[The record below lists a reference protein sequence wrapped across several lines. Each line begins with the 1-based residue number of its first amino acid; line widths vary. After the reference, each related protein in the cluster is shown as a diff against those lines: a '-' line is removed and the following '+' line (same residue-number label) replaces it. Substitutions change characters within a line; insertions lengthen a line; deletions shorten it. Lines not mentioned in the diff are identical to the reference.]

1 MSSLGTRY
9 FLLIR
14 RSNVSFFSD
23 QPVPLH
29 EGPAT
34 EKRKPG
40 RFKSGQ
46 DGQGRD
52 ELSDGGGTIAL
63 ILFEEI
69 DVLLDHDKG

>member
-1 MSSLGTRY
+1 M
-9 FLLIR
+9 
-14 RSNVSFFSD
+14 
-23 QPVPLH
+23 PVPLH

-40 RFKSGQ
+40 RLKSGL
-46 DGQGRD
+46 DNGIGQGRD
-52 ELSDGGGTIAL
+52 EFSDVGGTMAL

>member
-1 MSSLGTRY
+1 VH
-9 FLLIR
+9 LISR
-14 RSNVSFFSD
+14 FFSD

-46 DGQGRD
+46 DNGVGQGRG
-52 ELSDGGGTIAL
+52 ESSDVGGTIAL
-63 ILFEEI
+63 IFFEEI